1 MSIETLPLF
10 PLNTVLFPSMVLP
23 LHIFEERYKLMIN
36 TCLAQDKPF
45 GVVLIYSGTEAGD
58 SAIPH
63 PIGTAAQIAN
73 WEWLPDGRMNILTVG
88 ERRFR
93 IVEYADEEL
102 PYLVG
107 SIEYWDDQ
115 PVDYPDQPGLIDD
128 VSHSFI
134 DYLTLIMTLAD
145 QPLPVSQLQL
155 PADPATLSHHVA
167 SNLQI
172 DMNEKQELLEEP
184 SAIARLQRE
193 LTLLRR
199 EGSFLQRLVSLQGSV
214 NDEDLPWSGLLY
226 AN

>member
-107 SIEYWDDQ
+107 SIEYWGDQ

>member
-1 MSIETLPLF
+1 MSTETLPLF

-45 GVVLIYSGTEAGD
+45 GVVLIYSGTEVGD

-63 PIGTAAQIAN
+63 PIGTVAQIAN

-134 DYLTLIMTLAD
+134 DYLTLIMSLAD

-214 NDEDLPWSGLLY
+214 SDEDLPWSGLLY

>member
-1 MSIETLPLF
+1 
-10 PLNTVLFPSMVLP
+10 
-23 LHIFEERYKLMIN
+23 
-36 TCLAQDKPF
+36 
-45 GVVLIYSGTEAGD
+45 
-58 SAIPH
+58 
-63 PIGTAAQIAN
+63 
-73 WEWLPDGRMNILTVG
+73 MNILTVG

-155 PADPATLSHHVA
+155 PADPATLSNHVA

-214 NDEDLPWSGLLY
+214 NDEDLPWSGLIY

>member
-1 MSIETLPLF
+1 MLPLF

-45 GVVLIYSGTEAGD
+45 GVVLIYSRTEAGE

-63 PIGTAAQIAN
+63 PVGTVAQIAN

-93 IVEYADEEL
+93 IIEYADEEL

-107 SIEYWDDQ
+107 SVEYWDDQ
-115 PVDYPDQPGLIDD
+115 PVDYPDLPALIDD

-134 DYLTLIMTLAD
+134 DYLTLIMSLAD
-145 QPLPVSQLQL
+145 QPLPVSQLQS